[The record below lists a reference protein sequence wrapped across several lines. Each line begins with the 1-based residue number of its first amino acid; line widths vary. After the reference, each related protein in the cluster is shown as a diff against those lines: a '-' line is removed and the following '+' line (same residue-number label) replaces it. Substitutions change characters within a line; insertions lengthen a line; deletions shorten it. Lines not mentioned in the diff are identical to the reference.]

1 MGWKRSGFEWERVN
15 IYGQVLLGF
24 MYICTIQTSSAVT
37 DPTDGKD
44 SPHNIH
50 CIISIPLHST
60 ISHIFN
66 SIVVYYSLLK
76 NDNVR
81 FQV

>member
-44 SPHNIH
+44 S
-50 CIISIPLHST
+50 
-60 ISHIFN
+60 
-66 SIVVYYSLLK
+66 YSGLWHF
-76 NDNVR
+76 VWSP
-81 FQV
+81 Q